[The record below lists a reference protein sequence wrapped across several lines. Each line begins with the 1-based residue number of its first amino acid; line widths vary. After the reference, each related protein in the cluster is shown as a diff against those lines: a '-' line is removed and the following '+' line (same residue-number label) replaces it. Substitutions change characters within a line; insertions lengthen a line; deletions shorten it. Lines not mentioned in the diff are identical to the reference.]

1 MRSLE
6 SNNTILVNF
15 QASSKGITYN
25 RNQERPFS
33 FLQGHNGDM
42 EYFLSSKRAKK
53 NDKRLHFHLHMAFLT
68 YYERLNSFRSQE
80 HPLNFLEGYN
90 KDYQGIRVNQRFINS
105 EQSQTLQ
112 ELLCLILIF
121 IVSLKEAKRMF
132 LTIDRVLTFKSC
144 QKCYIWVKMKHH
156 VKI

>member
-1 MRSLE
+1 MTFLVC
-6 SNNTILVNF
+6 SNSI
-15 QASSKGITYN
+15 
-25 RNQERPFS
+25 RNQERPLS
-33 FLQGHNGDM
+33 FLQGHNGDT

-53 NDKRLHFHLHMAFLT
+53 WQEDTFSPTYCILT

-90 KDYQGIRVNQRFINS
+90 KDYKGIRVNQRFINS

-121 IVSLKEAKRMF
+121 IISLKEARRMF

>member
-1 MRSLE
+1 MLYVRTPSGIR
-6 SNNTILVNF
+6 NILL
-15 QASSKGITYN
+15 ASFRDT
-25 RNQERPFS
+25 
-33 FLQGHNGDM
+33 M
-42 EYFLSSKRAKK
+42 ETQSISWVVRELT
-53 NDKRLHFHLHMAFLT
+53 NDKRLHFHLPILFLT

-80 HPLNFLEGYN
+80 HPLNFLEGHN
-90 KDYQGIRVNQRFINS
+90 KDFKGIRVNQRFINS

-121 IVSLKEAKRMF
+121 IVSIKEAKRMF
-132 LTIDRVLTFKSC
+132 LTIDRVLTFISC